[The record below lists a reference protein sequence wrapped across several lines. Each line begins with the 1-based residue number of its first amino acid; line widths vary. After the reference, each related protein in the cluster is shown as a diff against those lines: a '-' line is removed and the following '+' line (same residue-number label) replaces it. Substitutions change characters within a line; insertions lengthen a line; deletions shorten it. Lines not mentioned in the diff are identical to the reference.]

1 MVKKYDDNNELCCSF
16 CGKPQSHVRRLISGP
31 DVYICDECVELCLE
45 LLEEKEQEDKMSYLI
60 KDTTEE
66 ERRRIVEESLGNLSG
81 ACDGC
86 SQRVADMYDAYI
98 RGEMELK
105 DTNMA
110 FSTRYVKGAME
121 REPRSSCP
129 M

>member
-1 MVKKYDDNNELCCSF
+1 MTHLYLCFTVKTAGASETDARFADAIPYRTLWKGDT
-16 CGKPQSHVRRLISGP
+16 
-31 DVYICDECVELCLE
+31 
-45 LLEEKEQEDKMSYLI
+45 MSYLI

-98 RGEMELK
+98 RGEMELR
-105 DTNMA
+105 DINMA

-121 REPRSSCP
+121 RDPRSSCP
-129 M
+129 MIE

>member
-1 MVKKYDDNNELCCSF
+1 
-16 CGKPQSHVRRLISGP
+16 
-31 DVYICDECVELCLE
+31 
-45 LLEEKEQEDKMSYLI
+45 MSYLI

-81 ACDGC
+81 ACDNLSGACDGC

-105 DTNMA
+105 DINMA

>member
-1 MVKKYDDNNELCCSF
+1 
-16 CGKPQSHVRRLISGP
+16 
-31 DVYICDECVELCLE
+31 
-45 LLEEKEQEDKMSYLI
+45 MSYLI

-86 SQRVADMYDAYI
+86 SVRVADMYDAYI
-98 RGEMELK
+98 RREMELR
-105 DTNMA
+105 DINMA
-110 FSTRYVKGAME
+110 YSARYVKGAMDK
-121 REPRSSCP
+121 EPRSSCS

>member
-1 MVKKYDDNNELCCSF
+1 MAGACGNHQCGAASPRHRTEYSGKGMNLMSF
-16 CGKPQSHVRRLISGP
+16 
-31 DVYICDECVELCLE
+31 
-45 LLEEKEQEDKMSYLI
+45 LI

-98 RGEMELK
+98 RGEMELR
-105 DTNMA
+105 DINMA

>member
-1 MVKKYDDNNELCCSF
+1 
-16 CGKPQSHVRRLISGP
+16 
-31 DVYICDECVELCLE
+31 
-45 LLEEKEQEDKMSYLI
+45 MSYLI

-105 DTNMA
+105 D
-110 FSTRYVKGAME
+110 
-121 REPRSSCP
+121 P

>member
-1 MVKKYDDNNELCCSF
+1 
-16 CGKPQSHVRRLISGP
+16 
-31 DVYICDECVELCLE
+31 
-45 LLEEKEQEDKMSYLI
+45 MSYLI

-98 RGEMELK
+98 RGEMELR
-105 DTNMA
+105 DINMA
-110 FSTRYVKGAME
+110 FSTRYVKGSMD
-121 REPRSSCP
+121 REPRSSCQMRTYGNRAGAAP
-129 M
+129 LPSALPKPARVRRKTEKHIARDV

>member
-1 MVKKYDDNNELCCSF
+1 
-16 CGKPQSHVRRLISGP
+16 
-31 DVYICDECVELCLE
+31 
-45 LLEEKEQEDKMSYLI
+45 MSYLI

-66 ERRRIVEESLGNLSG
+66 ERRKIVEESLGNLSG

-105 DTNMA
+105 DINMA
-110 FSTRYVKGAME
+110 FSTRYVKGA
-121 REPRSSCP
+121 RAHPARCKADFVPCSFLKLVPGSRLPCDSLTP
-129 M
+129 